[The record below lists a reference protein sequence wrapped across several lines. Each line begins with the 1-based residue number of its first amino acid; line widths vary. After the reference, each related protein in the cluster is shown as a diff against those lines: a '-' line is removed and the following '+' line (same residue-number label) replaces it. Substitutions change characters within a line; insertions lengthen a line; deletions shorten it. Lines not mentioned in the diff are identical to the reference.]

1 MGAARAG
8 DSFAAY
14 DVIWTTPSKDSA
26 DSMPIGNGD
35 IGLNVWVEED
45 GDLCFYIGKTDSWDE
60 NGRLLKLGRIRV
72 KLSPNPFSK
81 GLPFEQT
88 LKLREGEIAIAA
100 GAKNS
105 RVTLRIWVDAN
116 HPAIRVE
123 AAGDCEFEVEVGL
136 ETWREVGYLLQRT
149 TISDLYNR
157 TAVDETGEAIA
168 NNPYPTVIYP
178 DVIVPGEDRRVFWYH
193 HNIKS
198 AWPVTLK
205 LQSIESLIE
214 TSTDP
219 LLGRTFGGSI
229 TGEGF
234 VSKSDRVLRSTEAR
248 TEHAVSIC
256 VLTEHPST
264 VSEWSRRLDEMI
276 ARVDAV
282 EIEAARAAHRKW
294 WDEFWNRSWIR
305 VTGSDE
311 GELVAR
317 GYTLQRYMSGW
328 GGRGAYP
335 IKFNGSI
342 FTTPHEGD
350 PDYRQWG
357 PGFWWQNQRLMYWPM
372 TASGDFDLMLP
383 FFKMYLDT
391 LPVAR
396 ACNRIYYGHEG
407 AHFPETI
414 YFWGSCTND
423 HYGWDREGR
432 PVSEVAVGYVAR
444 EWQGG
449 LELLGIMLDYYSY
462 TQEEKFLAEALLPMA
477 DEILTFYDLHYE
489 RDADGKIRFEPAQ
502 ALETWWECV
511 NPMPEVSGL
520 RFVLKQLLELPE
532 KLPGE
537 ERREKWQ
544 RLLGELPPIPTR
556 TVDGET
562 ILAPADSYANKNNIE
577 NPELYAVFPYR
588 LYGVGKPDLE
598 MAQRSFD
605 QRLHREGNKGHDQDE
620 IHAAYLGLAS
630 LSAQFVARRFG
641 REYLTARFPTFWY
654 GWDWIPD
661 QCHGG
666 AGLIAAQAMLMQCEG
681 KRILLFPAWP
691 KDWDVEFKLH
701 APFNTTVAGSYRD
714 GRLEHLQVT
723 PESRAADVVV
733 VGPE

>member
-1 MGAARAG
+1 MT
-8 DSFAAY
+8 AY
-14 DVIWTTPSKDSA
+14 DVVWTTPSKDAA

-45 GDLCFYIGKTDSWDE
+45 GDLCFYIGKTDAWDE

-72 KLSPNPFSK
+72 KLSPNPFVK
-81 GLPFEQT
+81 DLPFEQT
-88 LKLREGEIAIAA
+88 LKLREGEIFIAA
-100 GAKNS
+100 GAEAS

-116 HPAIRVE
+116 HPVIRLEV
-123 AAGDCEFEVEVGL
+123 AGNDKFEVEVGM

-157 TAVDETGEAIA
+157 IPGDETTVGSA
-168 NNPYPTVIYP
+168 NNPYPTVTYP
-178 DVIVPGEDRRVFWYH
+178 DVIVPGEDRRIIWYH
-193 HNIKS
+193 HNVKS

-205 LQSIESLIE
+205 LQSMESLIE

-219 LLGRTFGGSI
+219 LLGRTFGGAI
-229 TGEGF
+229 TGDGF
-234 VSKSDRVLRSTEAR
+234 VSKSDRVLRSSEVR
-248 TEHAVSIC
+248 TQHAVSIYA
-256 VLTEHPST
+256 LTEHPTT
-264 VSEWSRRLDEMI
+264 VSEWSRRLDETI
-276 ARVDAV
+276 ARVDDAD
-282 EIEAARAAHRKW
+282 IEAARAAHRKW

-305 VTGSDE
+305 VSGSDE

-372 TASGDFDLMLP
+372 TASGDFDLMQP

-391 LPVAR
+391 LPAAK

-432 PVSEVAVGYVAR
+432 PASEVECEFVAR

-462 TQEEKFLAEALLPMA
+462 TQEERFLTEALLPMA
-477 DEILTFYDLHYE
+477 DEIVAFYDLHYE
-489 RDADGKIRFEPAQ
+489 RDANGKIRFEPAQ

-520 RFVLKQLLELPE
+520 QFVLEQLLELPE
-532 KLPGE
+532 GVTGDK
-537 ERREKWQ
+537 RCEKW
-544 RLLGELPPIPTR
+544 RRVLGELPPIPTR
-556 TVDGET
+556 KVDEET
-562 ILAPADSYANKNNIE
+562 ILAPAASYANKVNIE

-588 LYGVGKPDLE
+588 LYGVGKPDLG

-605 QRLHREGNKGHDQDE
+605 ERLHREGNKGHDQDD

-641 REYLTARFPTFWY
+641 PEYLTARFPTFWY
-654 GWDWIPD
+654 GFDWIPD

-666 AGLIAAQAMLMQCEG
+666 AGLIAVQAMLMQCEG

-691 KDWDVEFKLH
+691 KDWDVEFRLH
-701 APFNTTVAGSYRD
+701 APFNTTVEGSYRD
-714 GRLEHLQVT
+714 GRLERLQVT
-723 PESRAADVVV
+723 PESRASDVEVIA
-733 VGPE
+733 PE